1 MFGSGTVGRSAVADS
16 FHDQMIAILPKLRV
30 QALALSRNR
39 SAADDLVQEAVAKAL
54 AARNS
59 FEDGTNFSAWMHR
72 ILRNTFISWIRRRR
86 ETQDLEH
93 APADVVGVPG
103 NAFDNVVVRE
113 LSGAL
118 AKLSAEQR
126 ESLVMVSVQGLSYE
140 QVAAIT
146 GVAVGTAKCR
156 VFRARR
162 LLQSMLMGEERDM
175 LVDTA
180 AGEGWTRKPRTVSSA
195 PRRHGRSN
203 DATDDRDPFLTA
215 G

>member
-1 MFGSGTVGRSAVADS
+1 MADS

-54 AARNS
+54 AARHS
-59 FEDGTNFSAWMHR
+59 FEEGTNFSAWMHR

-118 AKLSAEQR
+118 ARLSPEQR

-140 QVAAIT
+140 QVAEIT

-162 LLQSMLMGEERDM
+162 LLQAMLMGEERE
-175 LVDTA
+175 TA
-180 AGEGWTRKPRTVSSA
+180 DARQS
-195 PRRHGRSN
+195 
-203 DATDDRDPFLTA
+203 DATRPSRGAPTRRADLGSGRIREARPSSR
-215 G
+215 

>member
-1 MFGSGTVGRSAVADS
+1 MADS
-16 FHDQMIAILPKLRV
+16 FHDQMIAILPRLRV

-54 AARNS
+54 AARDS

-118 AKLSAEQR
+118 ARLSPEQR

-140 QVAAIT
+140 QVASLT

-162 LLQSMLMGEERDM
+162 LLQAMLMGEEREV
-175 LVDTA
+175 LAETA
-180 AGEGWTRKPRTVSSA
+180 APDAWARRGRTPSSDA
-195 PRRHGRSN
+195 SSGRRMSSFERNRDST
-203 DATDDRDPFLTA
+203 AT

>member
-1 MFGSGTVGRSAVADS
+1 MADS
-16 FHDQMIAILPKLRV
+16 FHDQMIGILPKLRV

-54 AARNS
+54 AARHS
-59 FEDGTNFSAWMHR
+59 FEEGTNFNAWMHR

-93 APADVVGVPG
+93 APAEVVGVPG

-113 LSGAL
+113 LSAAL
-118 AKLSAEQR
+118 AKLSPEQR

-140 QVAAIT
+140 QVAEAT

-162 LLQSMLMGEERDM
+162 LLQAMLTGEEREQP
-175 LVDTA
+175 VA
-180 AGEGWTRKPRTVSSA
+180 AQPRAGETWTRNAQAVSSPQRPA
-195 PRRHGRSN
+195 GRVAGPPERGPR
-203 DATDDRDPFLTA
+203 PLPV
-215 G
+215 

>member
-1 MFGSGTVGRSAVADS
+1 MADS

-59 FEDGTNFSAWMHR
+59 FEDGTNFGAWMHR

-118 AKLSAEQR
+118 AKLSPEQR

-162 LLQSMLMGEERDM
+162 LLQSMLMGEEREAQ
-175 LVDTA
+175 VDATTA
-180 AGEGWTRKPRTVSSA
+180 EGWTRKPRPVSSA
-195 PRRHGRSN
+195 TRHAGRDDGPR
-203 DATDDRDPFLTA
+203 ADRDPFFTT

>member
-1 MFGSGTVGRSAVADS
+1 MADS

-54 AARNS
+54 AARHS
-59 FEDGTNFSAWMHR
+59 FEDGTNFNAWMHR

-113 LSGAL
+113 LNGAL
-118 AKLSAEQR
+118 AKLSPEQR

-162 LLQSMLMGEERDM
+162 LLQAMLMGEERE
-175 LVDTA
+175 VATETA
-180 AGEGWTRKPRTVSSA
+180 AQEADGWTRSTRSVSSSRA
-195 PRRHGRSN
+195 SGRRLSGRGHNEDS
-203 DATDDRDPFLTA
+203 RLTT

>member
-1 MFGSGTVGRSAVADS
+1 MPDC

-54 AARNS
+54 AARDS

-93 APADVVGVPG
+93 APADVMGVPG

-118 AKLSAEQR
+118 AKLSPEQR

-162 LLQSMLMGEERDM
+162 LLQSMLLGEEREA
-175 LVDTA
+175 LAEA
-180 AGEGWTRKPRTVSSA
+180 AANESWTRKPRPVSSA
-195 PRRHGRSN
+195 PRQGGRGRGAA
-203 DATDDRDPFLTA
+203 DEKDPFFTT